1 MAVVEALHQNIIK
14 DVIHN
19 FYKYLEQYWSIIFS
33 DFRFRL
39 QSINVTEFD
48 DGNFS
53 LWVLF

>member
-19 FYKYLEQYWSIIFS
+19 FYKYLEQHWSIIFS